1 MTFATTDICDANE
14 DFIARGELRVLPP
27 IFKAYGGLSQFSG
40 PAVTLKVFED
50 NTWVRTILDEAGQGR
65 VLVID
70 GGGSTRCALVG
81 GNLGVLAQKNGW
93 AGILVYGCVR
103 DTLELAQ
110 AQVGIRALAT
120 HPQKSV
126 KRNVGE
132 RDLQVD
138 IAGVMVRPGEMIY
151 VDEDG
156 VLVASKPLV

>member
-14 DFIARGELRVLPP
+14 DLIASGQLRVLPP
-27 IFKAYGGLSQFSG
+27 IFKVYGGLSQFSG
-40 PAVTLKVFED
+40 AAVTLKVFED
-50 NTWVRTILDEAGQGR
+50 NTWVRTLLDEAGHRR

-138 IAGVMVRPGEMIY
+138 IAGVAVRPGDMIY
-151 VDEDG
+151 ADEDG
-156 VLVASKPLV
+156 VLIAHKPLI